1 MPETRLLAEIFD
13 KEWRKV
19 EVLIGE
25 KNMTIGKEVVE
36 FKAISDLEL
45 TQCAGRECIR
55 IKAGREIYLNFG
67 EKQRSVLKFLAF
79 NMKSDKFAVYFLS
92 PALRGGVLV
101 SDSKW
106 DKGYFSITESA
117 VWFLSPERQIRIPF
131 SSLGSVSKDKR
142 TVGDKQRLVL
152 SITHMEGKE
161 VVTSFILCP
170 ETTLELLQEYLERIL
185 EQQKPKEKLSELEEQ
200 ILTMVYTGLDSV
212 NIESILGISTDE
224 LNRIY
229 EKFVSLGIARVVKVR
244 KEIELTPKGVAIVSE
259 SAKKLGG
266 GKGG

>member
-1 MPETRLLAEIFD
+1 
-13 KEWRKV
+13 
-19 EVLIGE
+19 
-25 KNMTIGKEVVE
+25 
-36 FKAISDLEL
+36 
-45 TQCAGRECIR
+45 
-55 IKAGREIYLNFG
+55 
-67 EKQRSVLKFLAF
+67 
-79 NMKSDKFAVYFLS
+79 
-92 PALRGGVLV
+92 
-101 SDSKW
+101 
-106 DKGYFSITESA
+106 
-117 VWFLSPERQIRIPF
+117 
-131 SSLGSVSKDKR
+131 
-142 TVGDKQRLVL
+142 
-152 SITHMEGKE
+152 MEGKE

-170 ETTLELLQEYLERIL
+170 ETTLELLQEYLKRIL